1 MILEDYD
8 RIEKIGE
15 GKCGCCY
22 QLDFILFN
30 LIKLTKSTDF
40 ILLKLQLFNYL
51 RYFYYGKNQLKL

>member
-22 QLDFILFN
+22 QLDLILFN
-30 LIKLTKSTDF
+30 SIQLTKLIYF
-40 ILLKLQLFNYL
+40 ILLKLQLLNY
-51 RYFYYGKNQLKL
+51 